1 MNTRFLDDERLADLL
16 VLDVTEGLGPAERT
30 ELDALLAAAPGAV
43 ADALAPAA
51 AAVTLAARLPIE
63 PLPAALRET
72 LLKQGQTVVRVKA
85 GSKVQPLPV
94 RQPAAPAS
102 SPAAAARLAPARNP
116 SSPRYG
122 WYAAAAS
129 LLIALAAWFPRFEA
143 PPPALVE
150 APPAQTPAERRE
162 ALLVATGSIVR
173 QDWARTEDPASST
186 VLGDVVWD
194 DATQTG
200 YMRFTGLPAND
211 PAQSQYQL
219 WIFDGTRD
227 DRYPVDGG
235 VFDVP
240 AGATEVV
247 VPIKATLPV
256 RKAAM
261 FAVTVEAPGG
271 VMVSSRERIVALAQ
285 VASG

>member
-1 MNTRFLDDERLADLL
+1 MNARFLDDERIADLL
-16 VLDVTEGLGPAERT
+16 VLEVTEGLDAAERQ
-30 ELDALLAAAPGAV
+30 ELEALLAATPGA
-43 ADALAPAA
+43 APDALAGAA
-51 AAVTLAARLPIE
+51 AAVTLAARLPAE

-72 LLKQGQTVVRVKA
+72 LIKQGQTVVRVKA
-85 GSKVQPLPV
+85 ANKVQPLPA
-94 RQPAAPAS
+94 RK
-102 SPAAAARLAPARNP
+102 PAAAAPGAPVSAAAAP
-116 SSPRYG
+116 SAAGARYG

-143 PPPALVE
+143 DAPPALVE
-150 APPAQTPAERRE
+150 APEPSVAERRE
-162 ALLVATGSIVR
+162 ALLAAAPTVLTQG
-173 QDWARTEDPASST
+173 WTRTEDPASAA
-186 VLGDVVWD
+186 VQGDVVWD
-194 DATQTG
+194 EATQTG
-200 YMRFTGLPAND
+200 YMRFSGLPAND
-211 PAQSQYQL
+211 PAQAQYQL

-256 RKAAM
+256 RKAAL

>member
-1 MNTRFLDDERLADLL
+1 MSAHFLDDERIADLL
-16 VLDVTEGLGPAERT
+16 VLEVTEGLDPAQRQ
-30 ELDALLAAAPGAV
+30 ELEALLAGTSGMP
-43 ADALAPAA
+43 DALAGAA
-51 AAVTLAARLPIE
+51 AAVTLAARLPSE

-72 LLKQGQTVVRVKA
+72 LIKQGETVVRVKA
-85 GSKVQPLPV
+85 ANKVQPLPV
-94 RQPAAPAS
+94 RKPAVAAPSART
-102 SPAAAARLAPARNP
+102 PAVPVGTAAGA
-116 SSPRYG
+116 RYG

-129 LLIALAAWFPRFEA
+129 LLIALAAWFPRFETEA
-143 PPPALVE
+143 PPALVE
-150 APPAQTPAERRE
+150 APVPSVAEQRE
-162 ALLVATGSIVR
+162 ALLAAAPAALKEE
-173 QDWARTEDPASST
+173 WARTEDPAS
-186 VLGDVVWD
+186 VAVQGDVVWD
-194 DATQTG
+194 EATQTG
-200 YMRFTGLPAND
+200 YMRFSGLPAND
-211 PAQSQYQL
+211 PSESQYQL

-227 DRYPVDGG
+227 DRFPVDGG

-256 RKAAM
+256 RQAAL